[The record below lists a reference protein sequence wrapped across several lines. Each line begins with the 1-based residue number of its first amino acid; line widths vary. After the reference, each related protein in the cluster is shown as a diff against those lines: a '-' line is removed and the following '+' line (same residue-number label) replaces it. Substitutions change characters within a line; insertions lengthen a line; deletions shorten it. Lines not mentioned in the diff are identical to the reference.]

1 MEKWQSGRMYL
12 TRNQAYR
19 KVPWV
24 RIPPSPPTSARVCS
38 YENRSK
44 PFLVFSSYRLRQRS
58 KTQFRAG
65 KCHQEKFRD
74 SHENDFMR
82 LLCSIRQSYTYCP
95 GALFTASI
103 RQLACV
109 KKASMVS
116 VSVVV
121 GARLLGQFSQF
132 TLAVNSDN
140 ALDTSSQNA
149 QPLVTSLL
157 QRLGVDQPKRP
168 CKGLVRRNAIRQL

>member
-1 MEKWQSGRMYL
+1 
-12 TRNQAYR
+12 
-19 KVPWV
+19 
-24 RIPPSPPTSARVCS
+24 
-38 YENRSK
+38 
-44 PFLVFSSYRLRQRS
+44 
-58 KTQFRAG
+58 
-65 KCHQEKFRD
+65 
-74 SHENDFMR
+74 MR
-82 LLCSIRQSYTYCP
+82 LLCSIRQSYIYYP

-168 CKGLVRRNAIRQL
+168 CKGLVRRNVIGQL